1 MITVQGI
8 EPKMIANNLTPF
20 KPTHPGSLL
29 KDELEYRNISQSQFS
44 KKMGLANTA
53 FNEILNGKRSI
64 TTDFALLM
72 EAALN
77 IPAYILIGLQADY
90 NLQVAKNNKKL
101 LERLSE
107 VRKLASLF

>member
-8 EPKMIANNLTPF
+8 EPGMIANNLTPF
-20 KPTHPGSLL
+20 KPTHPGNLV
-29 KDELEYRNISQSQFS
+29 KDELKYRNISQSQFS
-44 KKMGLANTA
+44 QKLGLPNTA
-53 FNEILNGKRSI
+53 FNEILNGKRPI

-77 IPAYILIGLQADY
+77 IPAYMLIGLQTDY
-90 NLQVAKNNKKL
+90 NLQVAKNDKKL

>member
-1 MITVQGI
+1 MITVQGK
-8 EPKMIANNLTPF
+8 EPKMIANNLNPY

-29 KDELEYRNISQSQFS
+29 KDELKYRNISQLQFS
-44 KKMGLANTA
+44 KTLGLQNSA
-53 FNEILNGKRSI
+53 FNEVLNGKRPV

-77 IPAYILIGLQADY
+77 IPAYILIGLQTDY
-90 NLQVAKNNKKL
+90 NLQIAKNDKKL
-101 LERLSE
+101 IQRISE

>member
-8 EPKMIANNLTPF
+8 EPGMIANNLTPF
-20 KPTHPGSLL
+20 KPTHPGSLV

-44 KKMGLANTA
+44 KKLGLPNSA
-53 FNEILNGKRSI
+53 FNEILNGKRPI

-77 IPAYILIGLQADY
+77 IPAYMLIGLQTDY
-90 NLQVAKNNKKL
+90 NLQVAKNDKKL

>member
-8 EPKMIANNLTPF
+8 EPGMIANNLTPY

-29 KDELEYRNISQSQFS
+29 KDELECRNISQTQFS
-44 KKMGLANTA
+44 KKLGLPNSAL
-53 FNEILNGKRSI
+53 NEILNGKRPI
-64 TTDFALLM
+64 TTDFALIM

-77 IPAYILIGLQADY
+77 IPAYLLIGMQTDF
-90 NLQVAKNNKKL
+90 NLQTAKNDKKL
-101 LERLSE
+101 IERIAE

>member
-8 EPKMIANNLTPF
+8 EPEMIANNLTPF

-29 KDELEYRNISQSQFS
+29 KDELEYRNISQSKFS
-44 KKMGLANTA
+44 KKMGLPNSA
-53 FNEILNGKRSI
+53 FNEILNGKRPI

-77 IPAYILIGLQADY
+77 IPAHILIGLQTDY
-90 NLQVAKNNKKL
+90 NLQIAKNDKKL